1 MKNSSRSEHILA
13 LARELLDDLELGRL
27 DAEHLLLK
35 CSRLARWVASEEI
48 QQWISFE
55 MTGYNSSDKT
65 SLKYMG
71 LTGRWVD
78 REANK
83 GWWGPLAQQEAAID
97 AEKTKLSLLRIPDTD
112 SIGAISSVRTA
123 MATCSRTLTQISG
136 VRSRVLARLHT
147 FVTSVYYEKQ
157 FESLAESIFE
167 RYKSDVDSLI
177 AEYCGDVLQKIPS
190 VMERLADGDAES
202 ISQALTT
209 CRRIIE
215 SFADSV
221 FPARDGTHEIEG
233 NELRL
238 EANKHQNRLNVFV
251 AERVTSASR
260 RKKIRQNLT
269 NLYNRVSGGV
279 HSDVSVDEA
288 RALFL
293 NTYLF
298 LGEVLHMPA
307 PKATGTET

>member
-1 MKNSSRSEHILA
+1 MTNSRSEHVLT

-55 MTGYNSSDKT
+55 MTGYSSSHKI
-65 SLKYMG
+65 SLKYVG
-71 LTGRWVD
+71 LTGRWID
-78 REANK
+78 YEKKTA
-83 GWWGPLAQQEAAID
+83 WWGPLAQQEAAIE
-97 AEKTKLSLLRIPDTD
+97 AEKIKLSLMRIPDTD
-112 SIGAISSVRTA
+112 SIGAIRTVQSA
-123 MATCSRTLTQISG
+123 MSACSITLNRLSG
-136 VRSRVLARLHT
+136 IRSRVLARLHS
-147 FVTSVYYEKQ
+147 FVASIYYEKQ

-177 AEYCGDVLQKIPS
+177 AEHCGDVLQKIPS

-209 CRRIIE
+209 CRRIID

-221 FPARDGTHEIEG
+221 FPPRSGTYEIEG
-233 NELRL
+233 NQISLD
-238 EANKHQNRLNVFV
+238 AGKHQNRLNAFV
-251 AERVTSASR
+251 ADRVSSASR
-260 RKKIRQNLT
+260 RQKVRQNLT
-269 NLYNRVSGGV
+269 NLYGRASGGV

-298 LGEVLHMPA
+298 LGELLHLP
-307 PKATGTET
+307 PSQYK